1 MGEGAGG
8 GASGGGGGATG
19 RTGGFL
25 GSGASGG
32 TRSGLGS
39 AGGAGA
45 SGGVGVGGAVAKG
58 AGGLP
63 GEPATGG
70 SGGIGTG
77 GSGGAGTG
85 RSVAAGAGGLPGGT
99 ATGRP
104 SGTSTGGSGGA
115 GRPADTGS
123 GSSAGTGTGTRSSAG
138 TGTRTGSSTDTG
150 TSWGPVRDRPS
161 DGAAPPRVAVL
172 GASGFLGSAVAA
184 MLARRH
190 LRLRLVARRPSAVP
204 AGAVADVEV
213 CEADL
218 TDTASLAAA
227 VGDVDAIVHLVCHR
241 SGARAWRTDDD
252 PLGEWVN
259 VGMVHALV
267 DILRAAPGTRRPAC
281 VFAGSASQVG
291 LTARDRVDGTEED
304 HPASGYDRHKSLAER
319 ALLDATREGVL
330 RAVSLRLPTVYGESR
345 TPTAADGGVVTAMA
359 RRALAGEPLTV
370 WRDGTIGRDLLHV
383 DDAARALVTGLDRVG
398 ELAGRHWVVGTGRM
412 TTLGDLFRTVA
423 RLTADTTGRPPVP
436 VVTVEPPDH
445 ATPVDFHSFTVDA
458 TAFHRATAWAP
469 RVPLHVGLSRTVS
482 ALARGGGAGEALG
495 VGRPSEAGGAERLG
509 GSDTAG
515 RSG

>member
-1 MGEGAGG
+1 M
-8 GASGGGGGATG
+8 
-19 RTGGFL
+19 
-25 GSGASGG
+25 
-32 TRSGLGS
+32 
-39 AGGAGA
+39 
-45 SGGVGVGGAVAKG
+45 
-58 AGGLP
+58 P
-63 GEPATGG
+63 GETVTGG
-70 SGGIGTG
+70 SGGTGTG
-77 GSGGAGTG
+77 G
-85 RSVAAGAGGLPGGT
+85 
-99 ATGRP
+99 
-104 SGTSTGGSGGA
+104 
-115 GRPADTGS
+115 
-123 GSSAGTGTGTRSSAG
+123 SAGTGTGTRSSTGTGPGTRSSAG
-138 TGTRTGSSTDTG
+138 TGTGTRCSAGTGTGTGSSADTG
-150 TSWGPVRDRPS
+150 TSWGLVRDRAS

-218 TDTASLAAA
+218 TDTASLAAV

-482 ALARGGGAGEALG
+482 ALARGGGTGEDG
-495 VGRPSEAGGAERLG
+495 PSLLSGADGAESRG
-509 GSDTAG
+509 GSDKAG

>member
-1 MGEGAGG
+1 MGEVGVGG
-8 GASGGGGGATG
+8 
-19 RTGGFL
+19 
-25 GSGASGG
+25 
-32 TRSGLGS
+32 
-39 AGGAGA
+39 
-45 SGGVGVGGAVAKG
+45 GGVGVGRS
-58 AGGLP
+58 
-63 GEPATGG
+63 GG
-70 SGGIGTG
+70 SGG
-77 GSGGAGTG
+77 S
-85 RSVAAGAGGLPGGT
+85 
-99 ATGRP
+99 
-104 SGTSTGGSGGA
+104 
-115 GRPADTGS
+115 D
-123 GSSAGTGTGTRSSAG
+123 GTGTSGG
-138 TGTRTGSSTDTG
+138 I
-150 TSWGPVRDRPS
+150 VRDRLS
-161 DGAAPPRVAVL
+161 IGGDPPRVAVL

-184 MLARRH
+184 MLARRR

-204 AGAVADVEV
+204 VGAVADVEV
-213 CEADL
+213 RAVDL

-227 VGDVDAIVHLVCHR
+227 VVDVDAIVHLVCHR

-267 DILRAAPGTRRPAC
+267 DILRAAPEARRPAC

-359 RRALAGEPLTV
+359 RRALADEPLTV

-458 TAFHRATAWAP
+458 TAFHRATGWAP
-469 RVPLHVGLSRTVS
+469 RVPLHMGLSRTVA
-482 ALARGGGAGEALG
+482 ALARNGGEGEVSGASWSSEVDGTERSDGPDKA
-495 VGRPSEAGGAERLG
+495 GRPG
-509 GSDTAG
+509 
-515 RSG
+515 